1 MTGGRRAPNPRGQ
14 GARLRV
20 ELLTAAG
27 RLLDAGGPDAAVTLR
42 GVAREAAVAA
52 PSIYDHFPRVDD
64 LLLAVVRRE
73 LDDLAGAISRAVHR
87 SRALPPRGRLHA
99 ACRAYVRW
107 GLDHPGRYAVAVAR
121 GPASSARPT
130 DPRPMNPLMN
140 LLPELLAEL
149 DPAPSHPR
157 PAALA
162 IWAGLHG
169 VVGLRTADPALGWPA
184 LTRQVDAV
192 LTGALPA
199 YARP

>member
-1 MTGGRRAPNPRGQ
+1 MTSGRRAPNPRGQ

-20 ELLTAAG
+20 ELLAAAE
-27 RLLDAGGPDAAVTLR
+27 RLLDAAGPDAALTLR

-52 PSIYDHFPRVDD
+52 PSIYDHFSQLDD
-64 LLLAVVRRE
+64 LLAALAQRE

-87 SRALPPRGRLHA
+87 SRTQPPGDRLRA

-107 GLDHPGRYAVAVAR
+107 GLDHPGRYAVAVVR
-121 GPASSARPT
+121 GPAASAGPL
-130 DPRPMNPLMN
+130 NPL
-140 LLPELLAEL
+140 LQVLPELLAGL
-149 DPAPSHPR
+149 DPAPTPVR

-169 VVGLRTADPALGWPA
+169 VVGLRTAAPALGWPA

-192 LTGALPA
+192 LTGALP
-199 YARP
+199 RPRTGPD